1 MKKNKKDITPT
12 VCKILYSIW
21 ITIHVFGFLASYIGV
36 QNVYDTCMPIGM
48 IYIIFADII
57 IVAVMIYDRYEKDF
71 IVKFIILLIVVF
83 FSVYFP
89 YLTVFN

>member
-1 MKKNKKDITPT
+1 MKKNKKDITPV

-21 ITIHVFGFLASYIGV
+21 LAIVVFNCLALYMGLK
-36 QNVYDTCMPIGM
+36 NVYDACKPVGM

-71 IVKFIILLIVVF
+71 IMEFILLLIAIFVF
-83 FSVYFP
+83 A
-89 YLTVFN
+89 YL

>member
-1 MKKNKKDITPT
+1 
-12 VCKILYSIW
+12 
-21 ITIHVFGFLASYIGV
+21 
-36 QNVYDTCMPIGM
+36 MPIGM